1 MQKQTQYI
9 NTVQQ
14 FDTIKAIVKSGTYR
28 PTHYTDRDFK
38 TTESLFDMLKGIA
51 LLSVGGGL
59 AYGSLKGLRNRFFE
73 ATAPEVVQPS
83 ALVRKRMKDN
93 RIFVDPH
100 YLSHTDDDTE
110 DNSDLEKK
118 SSYLVHTF
126 CKYAAGAAPDTTA
139 DPAANQDVLERWLR
153 AIGRWFY
160 NVGSGISKGFKRQE
174 EPVLS
179 KAERNWY
186 ERVEGIRPLSA
197 ADISDMNA
205 RGIKL
210 HTLDS
215 ARTQGGMHRLKA
227 ELAARPGLRS
237 MWFLPAATAIG
248 IGGFSLGKTTSD
260 LVEKA
265 LGKSK
270 PQMTYQD
277 DAKQIYEE
285 SAQYLKDVA
294 DGKDV
299 DDPEEIKKKK
309 KKLIKES
316 ASKSTIKPYT
326 PPKQVVSG
334 DGSSTF
340 WGWSSLLGIPLALL
354 VARQLGNFREGV
366 LDVKNEL
373 ADRTH
378 MIRAWQAAAK
388 ERQYDYNDLASEL
401 SPEPTDDDTARKI
414 LRKEKELQNKIQKDD
429 NNNQLRYE
437 NYLFKGI
444 RDDQESMI

>member
-1 MQKQTQYI
+1 MVI
-9 NTVQQ
+9 
-14 FDTIKAIVKSGTYR
+14 

-59 AYGSLKGLRNRFFE
+59 AYGSLKGLQKRVFE
-73 ATAPEVVQPS
+73 ATAPEIVQPS
-83 ALVRKRMKDN
+83 ALVRKRMRDN
-93 RIFVDPH
+93 RILVDPQ
-100 YLSHTDDDTE
+100 YLPTNEETE
-110 DNSDLEKK
+110 DESSELEKK

-126 CKYAAGAAPDTTA
+126 CKYAADQAE
-139 DPAANQDVLERWLR
+139 DPSANQDVLERALR
-153 AIGRWFY
+153 GIGRWFY
-160 NVGSGISKGFKRQE
+160 NVGAGISHGFQRQE

-186 ERVEGIRPLSA
+186 ENVEGIRPLSQQ
-197 ADISDMNA
+197 DINDMYS
-205 RGIKL
+205 RGIQI

-215 ARTQGGMHRLKA
+215 ARSQGGLHHIKA

-248 IGGFSLGKTTSD
+248 IGGFALGKTTAD

-270 PQMTYQD
+270 PQMTYED
-277 DAKQIYEE
+277 DAKKIYEE

-299 DDPEEIKKKK
+299 DDPEEKKK
-309 KKLIKES
+309 KKLVKES
-316 ASKSTIKPYT
+316 ASKENGGYT
-326 PPKQVVSG
+326 PIKQVVSG

-366 LDVKNEL
+366 VDVKNEL

-388 ERQYDYNDLASEL
+388 ERQYDYNELASEI
-401 SPEPTDDDTARKI
+401 SPEPLSDDTAKRI
-414 LRKEKELQNKIQKDD
+414 LQKEKELQDKIKDDD
-429 NNNQLRYE
+429 NNNQIRYE

>member
-1 MQKQTQYI
+1 MRHTIPYI
-9 NTVQQ
+9 DPNRQQ
-14 FDTIKAIVKSGTYR
+14 LISDYIIKSGAERAGT
-28 PTHYTDRDFK
+28 PTHYTNVDMQ
-38 TTESLFDMLKGIA
+38 TTESLFDMLKGLA

-59 AYGSLKGLRNRFFE
+59 AYGGLKGLRNRFFE

-93 RIFVDPH
+93 RILVDPQ
-100 YLSHTDDDTE
+100 YLPNNEDDAE
-110 DNSDLEKK
+110 ESELEKK
-118 SSYLVHTF
+118 SSYIVHAF
-126 CKYAAGAAPDTTA
+126 CKYAA
-139 DPAANQDVLERWLR
+139 DPTPEPEVKQDVLERWLR
-153 AIGRWFY
+153 GIGRWFY
-160 NVGSGISKGFKRQE
+160 NVGAGISHGFQRQD

-186 ERVEGIRPLSA
+186 ENVEGIRPLSQY
-197 ADISDMNA
+197 DIADMNS
-205 RGIKL
+205 RGIQLK
-210 HTLDS
+210 TLDS
-215 ARTQGGMHRLKA
+215 ARTQGGLHQLKA

-248 IGGFSLGKTTSD
+248 LGGFALGRTTAD

-270 PQMTYQD
+270 PQMTYEE
-277 DAKQIYEE
+277 DAKKIYEE

-299 DDPEEIKKKK
+299 DDPEEKYKKKK
-309 KKLIKES
+309 KKDLVKES
-316 ASKSTIKPYT
+316 NVQESKGYVPIKR
-326 PPKQVVSG
+326 VVSG

-388 ERQYDYNDLASEL
+388 ERQYDYNDLASEI
-401 SPEPTDDDTARKI
+401 SPEPMSDDTAKRI
-414 LRKEKELQNKIQKDD
+414 LQKEKELQDRIKDDD

-444 RDDQESMI
+444 RDDQDSMV